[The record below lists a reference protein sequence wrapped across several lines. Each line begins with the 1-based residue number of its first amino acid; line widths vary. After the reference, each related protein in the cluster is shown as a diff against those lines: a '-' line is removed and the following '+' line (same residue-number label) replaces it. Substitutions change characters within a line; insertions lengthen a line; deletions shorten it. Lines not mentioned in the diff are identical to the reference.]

1 MTTEAD
7 TCRIYITP
15 QITAAGWDAEP
26 HSIAEQRTFT
36 DGRIT
41 VVGKNGATR
50 GKPKRA
56 DYILRF
62 RRDFPIAVV
71 EAKPESEPASTG
83 LQQAKEYAEAL
94 GLKFAYATNGHEII
108 EFDFL
113 KGTEKQLDR
122 FPTPEELWSR
132 LGLFDNGSDARL
144 SKTFLSPSFHSGGRS
159 PRYYQELAVQ
169 STLGAILGGKRR
181 VLLNLATGTGKTLVA
196 FQLCWKLWNSGW
208 NAEGDPRRRL
218 RVLYLAD
225 RITLVDDPKDK
236 EFSPFGDA
244 RWKIESGET
253 NKSREIYFATYQTI
267 AKDEHRPGLY
277 KDYDPH
283 FFDLVIVDECHR
295 GSARDESNWRE
306 ILEYFHPAFQLGM
319 TATPQRDDNRDTY
332 RYFGAPVY
340 TYSLRQGIEDGF
352 LAPYRV
358 TRVVTNVDALGWR
371 PGQEDRDR
379 YGRRIPAELYQTP
392 DFEREVSLLKRTG
405 AIAKHL
411 SDFLRQS
418 DRFAK
423 TIVYC
428 VDQEHALDMRAALT
442 NLNSDLV
449 MNHPEYA
456 CRITADEGAL
466 GRAALSRFQDVESIV
481 PVIVT
486 TSQLLTTGVD
496 VPTCKN
502 IVIARV
508 VGSMTE
514 FKQIIGRGTRV
525 RDDYG
530 KLFFNIVDY
539 TGSAS
544 RLFADPEF
552 DGDPAAV
559 VEETANEQGDV
570 ETSSS
575 VPPTAEPLHESSATA
590 PAVIAPDVPWQPRKN
605 YFDGGEVH
613 IVASVVEE
621 LDSVGNRLRVVQLS
635 DYTAERV
642 RILVPHASDMKGIW
656 TNLDSRAELVN
667 QLEARGV
674 DLTTLA
680 ETLGEPEADA
690 FDLICH
696 LAYNAPLRTRRER
709 ARTFLSDRPDFFGR
723 YEGLAREVLEELLR
737 KYESH
742 GVNELQLP
750 DALKVPPISSWGNVP
765 ELSAHFGGPIGL
777 RTAIQEMQSLLYA

>member
-15 QITAAGWDAEP
+15 QITSAGWDTSP

-41 VVGKNGATR
+41 IVGKNGAIR

-71 EAKPESEPASTG
+71 EAKPEDDPASTG
-83 LQQAKEYAEAL
+83 LQQAKDYAEVL

-113 KGTEKQLDR
+113 QGTEKRLKI
-122 FPTPEELWSR
+122 FPTPQELWDR
-132 LGLFDNGSDARL
+132 LGVFRADSDPRL
-144 SKTFLSPSFHSGGRS
+144 AQTFLSPSFHSGGRS

-169 STLGAILGGKRR
+169 SALNAMLAGKRR

-208 NAEGDPRRRL
+208 NAQGDPRRRL

-225 RITLVDDPKDK
+225 RVTLVDDPKDK
-236 EFSPFGDA
+236 EFSAFGDA
-244 RWKIESGET
+244 RWKIEAGET
-253 NKSREIYFATYQTI
+253 SKGREIYFATYQTI
-267 AKDEHRPGLY
+267 AKDERRPGLY

-306 ILEYFHPAFQLGM
+306 ILDYFAPAFQLGM

-332 RYFGAPVY
+332 RYFGDPVY

-358 TRVVTNVDALGWR
+358 TRVVTNVDATGWR
-371 PGQEDRDR
+371 PGPSDLDR
-379 YGRRIPAELYQTP
+379 YGRRIPSELYETP
-392 DFEREVSLLKRTG
+392 DFEREVALLKRTES
-405 AIAKHL
+405 IARHL
-411 SDFLRQS
+411 SDFLRQT

-423 TIVYC
+423 TIVFC

-449 MNHPEYA
+449 VSNPEYVS
-456 CRITADEGAL
+456 RITADEGGL
-466 GRAALSRFQDVESIV
+466 GRAALSRFQDVESV
-481 PVIVT
+481 APVIVT

-496 VPTCKN
+496 IPTCKN

-508 VGSMTE
+508 VSSMTE

-530 KLFFNIVDY
+530 KLFFNILDY
-539 TGSAS
+539 TGSA
-544 RLFADPEF
+544 R
-552 DGDPAAV
+552 
-559 VEETANEQGDV
+559 
-570 ETSSS
+570 S
-575 VPPTAEPLHESSATA
+575 V
-590 PAVIAPDVPWQPRKN
+590 
-605 YFDGGEVH
+605 
-613 IVASVVEE
+613 
-621 LDSVGNRLRVVQLS
+621 
-635 DYTAERV
+635 
-642 RILVPHASDMKGIW
+642 
-656 TNLDSRAELVN
+656 
-667 QLEARGV
+667 
-674 DLTTLA
+674 
-680 ETLGEPEADA
+680 
-690 FDLICH
+690 
-696 LAYNAPLRTRRER
+696 
-709 ARTFLSDRPDFFGR
+709 
-723 YEGLAREVLEELLR
+723 
-737 KYESH
+737 
-742 GVNELQLP
+742 
-750 DALKVPPISSWGNVP
+750 
-765 ELSAHFGGPIGL
+765 
-777 RTAIQEMQSLLYA
+777 